1 MGYLIEIDP
10 LRSHI
15 AYPKPEPDAPE
26 IQEATAPAEVLKEET
41 PDCRQKE
48 LNFALPLKTR
58 PDHGSAFFISTIP
71 GN

>member
-26 IQEATAPAEVLKEET
+26 IQEAAAPAEVLKEET

-48 LNFALPLKTR
+48 LNFALP
-58 PDHGSAFFISTIP
+58 
-71 GN
+71 